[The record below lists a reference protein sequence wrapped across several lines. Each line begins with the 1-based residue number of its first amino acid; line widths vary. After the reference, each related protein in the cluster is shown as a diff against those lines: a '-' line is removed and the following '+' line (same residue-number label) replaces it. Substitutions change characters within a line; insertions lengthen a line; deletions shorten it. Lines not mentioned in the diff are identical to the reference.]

1 VTDEELT
8 DAWEAATVFP
18 RGISHEQHL
27 RIAWVLHRRHGRE
40 EARARLM
47 SGTKRACVIHG
58 CPEKYDAALTE
69 RWAQAI
75 AEAIERDGA
84 EATARRFLDAHPQLQ
99 DGKLL
104 GVPDRHHDQV

>member
-18 RGISHEQHL
+18 DGISHEQHL
-27 RIAWVLHRRHGRE
+27 RIAWVLHRRYGGE
-40 EARARLM
+40 EAGARLM
-47 SGTKRACVIHG
+47 SGTKRACAVHG

-69 RWAQAI
+69 RWAHAI
-75 AEAIERDGA
+75 ADAIERDGA
-84 EATARRFLDAHPQLQ
+84 EATARKFLDAHPQLL

-104 GVPDRHHDQV
+104 GVRDQHHEQI